1 MDGIFIRP
9 GFLAGLNPKDKRKE
23 IAVDFF
29 QKEITPPLSLKDIVR
44 ITEDFRNMV
53 PVLVVSKRVV
63 RLFKIHMIYLF
74 SGQNYVLG
82 YEVFP

>member
-1 MDGIFIRP
+1 
-9 GFLAGLNPKDKRKE
+9 
-23 IAVDFF
+23 
-29 QKEITPPLSLKDIVR
+29 
-44 ITEDFRNMV
+44 MV